1 MSFLQPIGDLFHT
14 VFYEP
19 IFNILMLIYGAVA
32 HVLPGPAFGLAI
44 IILTL
49 LMRVCMIPLV
59 RKQLRSQRVMQEL
72 QPKIAQLKRQYAGD
86 QAGMLAAQ
94 QALFKEHGYSPVS
107 GCLPLLIQMPF
118 LYALYYALFAIV
130 RNTTCTIN
138 SQVVHDHLR
147 CINNDVYSFLPHLPA
162 VPQTHFLWLD
172 LAQRDPT
179 FILPVLAALLTF
191 VQLRMAMP
199 HRKPLPASQKDAT
212 SQATQFTQ
220 YLMPVMTL
228 IFGLNFQAGLPLY
241 WSVSTGFSAV
251 QQYFISGWGSLFVGV
266 DRFIPAVARF
276 IPPPQE
282 VSPAPLSAPPRGAG
296 GAAVRSGAARA
307 AVPETPPPSG
317 GGGLRGMWKAIR
329 EMATS
334 QAEVAQRQA
343 EERQAARGGTG
354 AGASGKTRVV
364 EGSVTPSKA
373 ETPVGTSGRAGGTGS
388 SGQRPRRPRAERDGA
403 MLVRPAAPTEAVSTP
418 KGALPEAALAREATG
433 LPPEVA
439 AANRAASGP
448 NGAAARHKS
457 TTPGASGS
465 RAAPGGTTRATPNV
479 RKPQA
484 GGKGPHAA
492 RGRGNRPK
500 GSR

>member
-1 MSFLQPIGDLFHT
+1 MSFLQPIGDLFHA

-19 IFNILMLIYGAVA
+19 IFNVLMLIYGAVA

-49 LMRVCMIPLV
+49 LMRVCLIPLV
-59 RKQLRSQRVMQEL
+59 RKQLRSQRTMQEL

-138 SQVVHDHLR
+138 GQVVHSHLT
-147 CINNDVYSFLPHLPA
+147 CINNDIYSFLPHLPA

-172 LAQRDPT
+172 LAQKDPT
-179 FILPVLAALLTF
+179 FILPVLAAVLTF

-199 HRKPLPASQKDAT
+199 HRKPVPSSQKDAT

-276 IPPPQE
+276 IPEPQE
-282 VSPAPLSAPPRGAG
+282 VSPTALSAPSRSAG
-296 GAAVRSGAARA
+296 GAAVRTGAARA
-307 AVPETPPPSG
+307 AVPEAPPPSG
-317 GGGLRGMWKAIR
+317 GGGLRGMWNAIR
-329 EMATS
+329 AQATA
-334 QAEVAQRQA
+334 QAEVAQRQT
-343 EERQAARGGTG
+343 EERQAARTTG
-354 AGASGKTRVV
+354 KGRIV
-364 EGSVTPSKA
+364 EGSVTPAATDS
-373 ETPVGTSGRAGGTGS
+373 TPS
-388 SGQRPRRPRAERDGA
+388 RPRRPRAARNGA
-403 MLVRPAAPTEAVSTP
+403 MLVRPSTPNAAAPKRE
-418 KGALPEAALAREATG
+418 LPEESLAREATG

-439 AANRAASGP
+439 AANRAASVP
-448 NGAAARHKS
+448 NGAAAKTSS
-457 TTPGASGS
+457 TAPGASS
-465 RAAPGGTTRATPNV
+465 TRTAPGGTTRAAPST
-479 RKPQA
+479 RKPQT